1 MWKKVV
7 TAISLMLISTLF
19 LIACGAEE
27 VERGE
32 IVSDGMAENNAD
44 TGIDVSEESAPEE
57 LTGELTILSWV
68 PSNKWKHVIEG
79 FTQEHPGVTVTVDM
93 PKQEEVLTEEFV
105 ERYNTRIMTG
115 DGIDI
120 VESDLVNM
128 ERCMEQG
135 LFVDMYELM
144 DADED
149 FNREDYFSCIFEPVE
164 IDGKL
169 PAFVY
174 NVQPVYIH
182 LNKKLLEEAGL
193 EYTEDTIS
201 FKELYGLYE
210 KVRETAGEQIF
221 LTPDGYGYEGMCS
234 YETNYFIRNNLI
246 DSDEYEEYLKMCHEL
261 YCVSEYRPL
270 RGDGTM
276 RIADD
281 VLCCPSD
288 LRLPGNNAN
297 EVFEGTEGMT
307 GAICYESM
315 HGERYF
321 YGASN
326 VAVSSFLEN
335 KKLAWEFIKYA
346 FSDKETSQEYSS
358 YISPNKGKAEI
369 VCEGLTPENKEK
381 LYRDIEAINTMSYS
395 DMDLNNSFLP
405 VYEDYFMNNTITSE
419 ECRKELAGRVYLYLN
434 E

>member
-1 MWKKVV
+1 MWKKVK

-19 LIACGAEE
+19 LMACGEKEAET
-27 VERGE
+27 GE
-32 IVSDGMAENNAD
+32 AVSQETTENNTD
-44 TGIDVSEESAPEE
+44 TGAEASEETEPEE
-57 LTGELTILSWV
+57 LSGELTILSWV
-68 PSNKWKHVIEG
+68 PSNKWDHVIEG

-149 FNREDYFSCIFEPVE
+149 FHREDYFSCIFEPVE

-221 LTPDGYGYEGMCS
+221 LTASGYGYEGMSS
-234 YETNYFIRNNLI
+234 YETNYFIRNNLM
-246 DSDEYEEYLKMCHEL
+246 DSDEYEEYLKMCHNL
-261 YCVSEYRPL
+261 YYTSENRPS
-270 RGDGTM
+270 RSDGTM
-276 RIADD
+276 KIADD
-281 VLCCPSD
+281 VFCCPSD
-288 LRLPGNNAN
+288 LRLSGSNAN
-297 EVFEGTEGMT
+297 EVFEGTEDMT
-307 GAICYESM
+307 GAIIYESM

-321 YGASN
+321 WAPTS
-326 VAVSSFLEN
+326 VAVSSFSEN
-335 KKLAWEFIKYA
+335 KKLAWEFIKFT
-346 FSDKETSQEYSS
+346 FSDKDSGYNYTSAFY
-358 YISPNKGKAEI
+358 PNKRKLERA
-369 VCEGLTPENKEK
+369 CEGLTPENKEK

-395 DMDLNNSFLP
+395 DMDLNNNLQSI
-405 VYEDYFMNNTITSE
+405 YDDYFVNNTITAE
-419 ECRKELAGRVYLYLN
+419 ECRKALADRVYMYMN

>member
-1 MWKKVV
+1 M
-7 TAISLMLISTLF
+7 
-19 LIACGAEE
+19 ACSSGKDET
-27 VERGE
+27 GE
-32 IVSDGMAENNAD
+32 KTQEKINGNEMQEKTEASGE
-44 TGIDVSEESAPEE
+44 SESEE

-68 PSNKWKHVIEG
+68 PSNKWDHVIEG

-149 FNREDYFSCIFEPVE
+149 FHREDYFSCIFEPVE

-174 NVQPVYIH
+174 NVRPVYIH

-210 KVRETAGEQIF
+210 KVRETAGERIF

-261 YCVSEYRPL
+261 YCVSENRPL
-270 RGDGTM
+270 RSDGTM
-276 RIADD
+276 KIEDD

-307 GAICYESM
+307 RAICYESM

-326 VAVSSFLEN
+326 VAVSSFSEN

-346 FSDKETSQEYSS
+346 FSGKETSQDYSS
-358 YISPNKGKAEI
+358 YISPNKEKTEI

-419 ECRKELAGRVYLYLN
+419 ECRKELAGRVYLYMN

>member
-1 MWKKVV
+1 MLKK
-7 TAISLMLISTLF
+7 AIRTIFLMCVLL
-19 LIACGAEE
+19 LIACGAERDE
-27 VERGE
+27 TKDTDLEK
-32 IVSDGMAENNAD
+32 MAENNAD
-44 TGIDVSEESAPEE
+44 TGTGDSVESKPEA

-276 RIADD
+276 KIADD

-326 VAVSSFLEN
+326 VAVSSFSEN